1 MTQRGFQK
9 EKPGTKQAHFTT
21 LPSSDVCLQ
30 SWVPWK
36 VLLGFQGKEPWR
48 DGFLSWGPVPP
59 GTWLQEWELGL
70 MAPFYTYGTALGW
83 ENIFFKDWKKSLKNN
98 FGSWLMGVMHDL
110 RGMRTVAKWSFW
122 NAELLWFWIRALSFG
137 SQRMGLLGP
146 VKVIDLVLI

>member
-48 DGFLSWGPVPP
+48 DGFLSWGTVPP

-83 ENIFFKDWKKSLKNN
+83 ENIFFKDWQKSLTNN